1 MKNKQR
7 IFYYDFLRAF
17 AIIAVILC
25 HVDGVYKFTTS
36 SLKLAIPMLLNDI
49 GLIGVPIFLM
59 LSGALLLNKEY
70 TLNEFLK
77 KRFSRIIYPF
87 IFWMILTLIIGIF
100 YFNWQQDYVLVV
112 LFGNPAPA
120 WYIWTLIG
128 IYLFLP
134 IINSFLKEYSLK
146 GLEYFMIIWAFTL
159 LLYTFHMYPFE
170 KLELSYFAGF
180 IGYPILGYYLDNKK
194 FKLNDGLIM
203 ILGLIILLVSTFLHM
218 AFSYYAIDVV
228 SPMYL
233 NITIVLQGIGLFLF
247 LKYLDINSNNNY
259 NFIFKLYKSMKE
271 NILGKIIISLSIC
284 SYAMYF
290 IHFIVLK
297 FVKQYEIHSIKL
309 LPLILIGTVCLS
321 WLIAYTSSKLPLIK
335 EVSGVK

>member
-1 MKNKQR
+1 
-7 IFYYDFLRAF
+7 
-17 AIIAVILC
+17 
-25 HVDGVYKFTTS
+25 
-36 SLKLAIPMLLNDI
+36 
-49 GLIGVPIFLM
+49 
-59 LSGALLLNKEY
+59 
-70 TLNEFLK
+70 
-77 KRFSRIIYPF
+77 
-87 IFWMILTLIIGIF
+87 
-100 YFNWQQDYVLVV
+100 
-112 LFGNPAPA
+112 
-120 WYIWTLIG
+120 
-128 IYLFLP
+128 
-134 IINSFLKEYSLK
+134 
-146 GLEYFMIIWAFTL
+146 MIIWAFTL

-194 FKLNDGLIM
+194 YNLNDGIIM